1 MNVSSRIIL
10 AGTVAALVTVSSAQG
25 FTERWLGTSDASWGN
40 ADNWNISYTPGA
52 GIVASFDGP
61 GGLVDVIDLE
71 AGGLSIGDVVFDTA
85 SAVAYTIGG
94 GAVGSQTLRLDITG
108 DPDPAGTITVNA
120 GVTQNQLFN
129 ANVVLNSVLKG
140 SGGYTDAFTFDNNA
154 AGTTLKFAGGIT
166 SGGNA
171 GPVTL
176 SVGGTSTT
184 EISGN
189 LTDGVGPVALTKAG
203 AGTLIFSGTSSYSGA
218 TTISTGTLQ
227 VNNSLTAGSPIAVA
241 AGAILSNAGTINGS
255 LSLAGTLSGAG
266 TVNGNVTVA
275 STGVINAGTI
285 TGSVSLTGTL
295 SGGGT
300 VNGPVAVTGGT
311 INLTGG
317 TLAGTVGFATG
328 SWNGAGSVTGVATS
342 SSGTLTI
349 GNGANLTANVGL
361 NVTGGSISA
370 GSATATLTG
379 NLNYTSSTGS
389 TFAGVIAGG
398 GRTVTMN
405 NSAATLTLSGA
416 NTYTG
421 ATIIKAGTLTV
432 TGSLNGTTGTAL
444 TFGGPGTFNHNKSA
458 GGTQGMSLLTVNAG
472 DATVQSTYGSSGN
485 LSLTFSDVAA
495 RSTGAAVNF
504 LTTGGANGTTNKIV
518 LTNFGGSATPTGG
531 LLDRGIFFGGSN
543 YAAYDVGGFLRA
555 LSYGTDTNAP
565 AAIAGAATL
574 GSVDD
579 TKSVS
584 ISGAITAQTTAAVNT
599 LKLGSSNFTMTVGNV
614 LSVNGLLSNG
624 GVFSD
629 GILEPTVA
637 GGEMVIRTD
646 SGTLTLN
653 SVIRNFNAGGSPT
666 AVTKS
671 GTGTLILTGASIHTG
686 VTAIAGGTLQ
696 FGNGNNGFDGSIS
709 NSSNIANNAALV
721 FNLFSP
727 TAPAYS
733 GVVSGTGTL
742 TKQGAGTLTLSN
754 SQTYTGLTTIS
765 AGVLKLGASNVLPAT
780 AAVATANVAG
790 ALLNLNGFNQTIAT
804 ITGGGTTGGGVTL
817 GGGILTVGDATSFI
831 FTGDISGGGGLTK
844 QGSGVMTLAG
854 NNAYTGPTM
863 ITAGTLR
870 QVSPGSLSASSPV
883 TLSAATTFENSGT
896 STIGPLNGPVGS
908 IVSLTGGT
916 LTVNTAVAAQF
927 DGNISGS
934 GAFTKAGVGTLTL
947 NGALTHTGSTS
958 LATGTL
964 QINGSLG
971 TAASTTSIPAGAILG
986 VGASGSVARNVTV
999 SGGTVNLE
1007 GTMAP
1012 GSTLTLTTGTVNAL
1026 GTGATAATVNLPA
1039 QGAAPVLNAPAGQ
1052 ELTITTRLSHNNG
1065 GTGINAGTVPFKV
1078 GGSNVVN
1085 AISNLILQG
1094 DTTTF
1099 TTAINLPS
1107 TTLTVT
1113 AGSTLKA
1120 NSAIAVTLGN
1130 LALTTGVLSFDTL
1143 ASTSFDN
1150 IAATGNSGIGAGIPI
1165 SLRAG
1170 TVNVASGTTLT
1181 VSPNV
1186 TGATSGLTKTGSGTL
1201 ILESSTSTYSTQ
1213 TTIAD
1218 GTVVASKISG
1228 GASSLG
1234 NATTAVTL
1242 GDATHKGILSYNG
1255 NSATYARGFTIMA
1268 GGGEVNNT
1276 TAGQNLGL
1284 ANGAITGTDASLTI
1298 GGNGNTSVATTVN
1311 LGAASGSLTKTGSG
1325 SLNIFSGTQ
1334 TYKTLTTA
1342 VGAGPT
1348 YVNTALGTGATA
1360 VVANANIS
1368 FGNVSQTLASLTIGA
1383 GVTVSFSSGVAPT
1396 VPPLTTAYYLGT
1408 FSSNPGMWSASTGL
1422 ASNWS
1427 TDVFGTGT
1435 GAIPTAGTNVIF
1447 SANGA
1452 ANQGAMTLGANM
1464 SFNSIA
1470 VIGTGG
1476 EINNLNLSNAG
1487 GFALTIGSTANA
1499 GITINPGSG
1508 TVTLSPGIRL
1518 GTAQSWTNNGSNA
1531 LTVPGAV
1538 DNQSFVLTV
1547 GGSGAAN
1554 FSGVI
1559 SGTGGLTK
1567 NGSSTMTLS
1576 GASTYSGP
1584 TTINDGKINTG
1595 VDSTPTAGPLG
1606 LNSAVTLANVSGATL
1621 EVLHNASI
1629 GSLSG
1634 GGASGG
1640 LVRITA
1646 AKTLTVG
1653 GNNTSPAAFAGVI
1666 SDTAASGALTKVGTG
1681 TLILSGA
1688 NTYRGATTITGG
1700 TLQVN
1705 GSLAAAS
1712 PVIIGTSG
1720 TLAGSGTINGN
1731 ATLTGSGSINLAS
1744 GTIAGTLGVTGGN
1757 WNGIG
1762 VVTGLVTSSSGSLTI
1777 GAGANLTANG
1787 NLNVTGGTIAHG
1799 NAASTITGSVSYTS
1813 SASSTFGGA
1822 LAGSGKTLTM
1832 NNAASTLT
1840 LSGPSTYTG
1849 ATTVTAG
1856 TLQLA
1861 SGVSLGNTAITVSS
1875 GATLAASPGVAGV
1888 IAGTTGPGTAGATLN
1903 LTAGSTFSMRNPV
1916 GTFNLRQN
1924 DSFSSAGL
1932 VASVAS
1938 GTAPVL
1944 EFAIDF
1950 GAVSVL
1956 NVTKGVTTSGAV
1968 KGQINFVPV
1977 PGLAVLA
1984 AGNYPFITAANG
1996 LGSGA
2001 FTLGTPTVSVSGITY
2016 NLSLAASS
2024 STLQILT
2031 IVGVGIWT
2039 NGNGDHLWT
2048 TPGNWDGGLPNAVGA
2063 SASFAQAALAATTN
2077 PVQLSGTKTLGQLVL
2092 NVNAG
2097 PGYTIGVPSGT
2108 DTLVLDNGP
2117 APAALTVVGG
2127 THTLNAPVQLA
2138 NDATTVTIS
2147 GGMDALTM
2155 VGSITQVSGTRS
2167 LTKVGAG
2174 LLTFSGANTYIG
2186 GTTING
2192 GTLALAGSGTLGA
2205 TSGPLAMGGGALDL
2219 GTLSRTVGTV
2229 TISTA
2234 AASGDTIKNG
2244 TLTASSYTASNAT
2257 GNALVSAT
2265 LNGSGGLTKTGAG
2278 TLTLSGSANNY
2289 TGGNIVNDGT
2299 LAIGGSATLGA
2310 VTNALTLGGG
2320 ALDLG
2325 ASSQT
2330 HGIVNIT
2337 AAAASGDTI
2346 RNGSLT
2352 GTSYTASNATGDA
2365 IVSANLNGSTTLT
2378 KSGAGTLTLSGTN
2391 GFSGLTTISV
2401 GTVKLGAAGNA
2412 TNTPLGTTG
2421 AGTIGAATGAA
2432 LDLNGFTLG
2441 TAEALTLNGTGVSSG
2456 GALTNSS
2463 ASAATYSGLL
2473 ILGSASS
2480 IIASNGNIIL
2490 SHTGTISGATFGLT
2504 LGGTA
2509 GASSLA
2515 SIIGTTSGTVT
2526 KTGAGTWTVSGANI
2540 YTGTTTVSAGTLKA
2554 GVASV
2559 ANVSGAFGN
2568 NSAVTLANVGGA
2580 TLDITGFN
2588 TQIGSLTG
2596 GGATGGNITLGA
2608 ATLTVGGD
2616 NTSPPAYAGIVSGTG
2631 GLTKIG
2637 SGILTLS
2644 GANTFSGLTTVN
2656 AGTLKAGVA
2665 SVANVSGAFGN
2676 NSAITLA
2683 NVGGATLDITGF
2695 NTQIGSLTGG
2705 GATGGN
2711 ITLGGATLIVG
2722 GNNTSPAAYAG
2733 IMSGIGGLTKIGTG
2747 TLTLSGANLYSGA
2760 TTVNAGIL
2768 KAGVVGAFG
2777 NNSAVTLANV
2787 AGATLDITGFNTQIG
2802 SLTGGGASGGNITL
2816 GAATLTVGSDNT
2828 SPAAY
2833 AGMVSGTGALT
2844 KIGSGAL
2851 TLAGAST
2858 YSGLTTISAG
2868 TLKLEGAGNAT
2879 NTPLGTTSSGTL
2891 VAATGAALDLNG
2903 FTLGTAEALTI
2914 NGTGVSNG
2922 GALTNSS
2929 ASAAT
2934 YSGLATLGSTSSI
2947 VASSGNLILSN
2958 PGTISGAGIGLTLG
2972 GVASASS
2979 LASIIGTTSGT
2990 VTKIGAGTWTL
3001 SGANTYTGDTILND
3015 GTLSLGS
3022 AGALGTTGLIS
3033 FGGGT
3038 LQFSGSNTTDYSPRF
3053 SAAASQAYKLD
3064 TNGQNVILATPL
3076 TSTGGSLTKI
3086 GAGTLTVTAANTH
3099 NSGTNINGGTL
3110 ALSGAGTLGP
3120 VNGAVNMGGGTL
3132 DLGTLSRTV
3141 GTVTITAAAGSGDT
3155 IKNGTLTGTSYAA
3168 TNATGNAIVSANLT
3182 GSVGLTKS
3190 GAGTLTLS
3198 GSGNSYTGTTTV
3210 SAGTLSLASGGVLVN
3225 TAITVNGTGT
3235 FSVSPGG
3242 GVINAGTAGAG
3253 TAGATLTLAA
3263 GGTFSMLDSLGTFN
3277 LRQNDSFASD
3287 GLIASV
3293 ASGVAPTLAFAL
3305 SAGTVSLLNVTKG
3318 VNTSGAVKGQ
3328 ITFGAAPGASSL
3340 TLGSYTF
3347 ITAPSG
3353 LGVPAFTLGTTILT
3367 VGGSIYSLSLE
3378 NSNAT
3383 QQVVT
3388 IAEGGNLWTNGAG
3401 NHLWTNVGN
3410 WTDGVPSAAGVAVSF
3425 AQAFRSATPNPVQ
3438 LNGTKTVGQLVLN
3451 TNTGTGYSIG
3461 AVGNADILR
3470 LDNGANTPKVSVSNG
3485 THIINSP
3492 VEMNGNTTVTLTS
3505 SASVLTMVGNIT
3517 QVGTRSLTKA
3527 GAGTLTLSGT
3537 NSYTGGT
3544 NIDSGTLALSGAGT
3558 PLATAGAVN
3567 MGGGTLDLGTQT
3579 RTVGAVTITAA
3590 AGSGDTIKNGNLTGT
3605 SYAASNTAGNAIVS
3619 ASFNGTSIP
3628 LTKSGAGTL
3637 TLTGTNGYTGATNV
3651 NGGTLAILGP
3661 TLGAGPALA
3670 NTVITVASGATF
3682 AAYPGSGSVT
3692 VGKTAPLIQGARLTL
3707 NAGAAFTMVDN
3718 AIGTFNLR
3726 QGAAFTTGL
3735 TASVASGT
3743 APTLALEIGGSLG
3756 AIDLLNVT
3764 QQVITSNAIQGQ
3776 ILIQPL
3782 TGLTSLVPGNYTFMT
3797 AGGTTP
3803 GLGPTAFT
3811 LGTITL
3817 NVNGNNYNLSLAN
3830 STTTQQILTITNA
3843 FADEP
3848 GKLEMGGGEN
3858 FDPFFSTGG
3867 TVNGNGI
3874 FGGESGSAVVPEPGT
3889 LGLLLAGSLGLLAS
3903 RRRRVA
3909 AV

>member
-71 AGGLSIGDVVFDTA
+71 AGGSSIGDVVFDTA

-129 ANVVLNSVLKG
+129 ANIVLNSVLNG
-140 SGGYTDAFTFDNNA
+140 SGGYTNAFTFRNNA
-154 AGTTLKFAGGIT
+154 AGTTLKYAGGIT

-176 SVGGTSTT
+176 TVGGTSTT

-189 LTDGVGPVALTKAG
+189 LTDGVGPVALTKVD

-218 TTISTGTLQ
+218 TTVSAGTLQ
-227 VNNSLTAGSPIAVA
+227 VNNSLTAGSPISVA
-241 AGAILSNAGTINGS
+241 AGATLSNAGTITGS

-266 TVNGNVTVA
+266 TVIGNVTVA

-311 INLTGG
+311 INLIGG

-328 SWNGAGSVTGVATS
+328 SWNGAGSVTGVASS

-349 GNGANLTANVGL
+349 GNGANLTANAGL

-421 ATIIKAGTLTV
+421 ATIINAGTLTV
-432 TGSLNGTTGTAL
+432 TGSLSGTTGTPL
-444 TFGGPGTFNHNKSA
+444 TFGGTGTFNHNKSA
-458 GGTQGMSLLTVNAG
+458 GGTQGMGLLTVNAG

-495 RSTGAAVNF
+495 RSAGAAVNF

-518 LTNFGGSATPTGG
+518 LTNLGGSTTPTGG

-543 YAAYDVGGFLRA
+543 YAAYDAAGFLRA

-599 LKLGSSNFTMTVGNV
+599 LKLGSSNFTMTAGNV

-733 GVVSGTGTL
+733 GVISGTGTV

-765 AGVLKLGASNVLPAT
+765 AGVLKLGAANVLPAT

-817 GGGILTVGDATSFI
+817 GGGILTVGDVTSFT

-854 NNAYTGPTM
+854 NNAYTGPTL

-958 LATGTL
+958 LGAGTL

-971 TAASTTSIPAGAILG
+971 TAASTTSIPAGATLG

-1007 GTMAP
+1007 GTMVT
-1012 GSTLTLTTGTVNAL
+1012 GSTLTLTTGTVNAI
-1026 GTGATAATVNLPA
+1026 GTVATAATVNLPA

-1065 GTGINAGTVPFKV
+1065 GTGINVGTVPFKV

-1170 TVNVASGTTLT
+1170 TVNVAPGTTLT

-1234 NATTAVTL
+1234 NATSAVVL
-1242 GDATHKGILSYNG
+1242 GDATRKGILSYNG

-1325 SLNIFSGTQ
+1325 SLHIFSGTQ

-1348 YVNTALGTGATA
+1348 YVNTALGTGTTA

-1408 FSSNPGMWSASTGL
+1408 LSSNPGMWSASTGL

-1464 SFNSIA
+1464 ALNSIV

-1476 EINNLNLSNAG
+1476 ETNNLSLSNAG

-1576 GASTYSGP
+1576 GASTYSGS

-1681 TLILSGA
+1681 TMILAGA

-1712 PVIIGTSG
+1712 QVAVGTSG

-1731 ATLTGSGSINLAS
+1731 ATLTGSGSINLAG

-1757 WNGIG
+1757 WNGTG
-1762 VVTGLVTSSSGSLTI
+1762 AVTGLVTSSSGTLTI

-1799 NAASTITGSVSYTS
+1799 NAASTITGSVNYTS

-1861 SGVSLGNTAITVSS
+1861 SGASLGNTTITVSS
-1875 GATLAASPGVAGV
+1875 GATLAASPGVGGV
-1888 IAGTTGPGTAGATLN
+1888 SAGTTGPGTAGATLN
-1903 LTAGSTFSMRNPV
+1903 LTAGSTFSMPNPV

-1924 DSFSSAGL
+1924 DSFASAGL

-1996 LGSGA
+1996 LGSGV

-2024 STLQILT
+2024 STQQILT

-2077 PVQLSGTKTLGQLVL
+2077 PVQLSGTKPLGQLVL

-2147 GGMDALTM
+2147 GGTDALNM
-2155 VGSITQVSGTRS
+2155 VGTITQASGTRS
-2167 LTKVGAG
+2167 VTKAGVG
-2174 LLTFSGANTYIG
+2174 LLTFSGANTYNG
-2186 GTTING
+2186 GTSING

-2205 TSGPLAMGGGALDL
+2205 TSGSLAMGGGALDL
-2219 GTLSRTVGTV
+2219 GTLSRTVGAV
-2229 TISTA
+2229 TISTP
-2234 AASGDTIKNG
+2234 AASGDTIRNG
-2244 TLTASSYTASNAT
+2244 TLTASSYAASNAT
-2257 GNALVSAT
+2257 GNAIVSAT

-2278 TLTLSGSANNY
+2278 TLTLSGSAKNY

-2330 HGIVNIT
+2330 QGIVSIT

-2421 AGTIGAATGAA
+2421 AGTIVAATGAA

-2441 TAEALTLNGTGVSSG
+2441 TAEALTLNGTGVSNG

-2473 ILGSASS
+2473 TLGSASS
-2480 IIASNGNIIL
+2480 IIASNGNMIL

-2526 KTGAGTWTVSGANI
+2526 KTGAGTWTVSGANS

-2568 NSAVTLANVGGA
+2568 NSAVTLADVAGA

-2596 GGATGGNITLGA
+2596 GGAAGGNITLGA

-2616 NTSPPAYAGIVSGTG
+2616 NTSPTAYAGIMSGTG
-2631 GLTKIG
+2631 ALTKIG

-2644 GANTFSGLTTVN
+2644 GANTFSGLTAVN

-2676 NSAITLA
+2676 NSAVTLA
-2683 NVGGATLDITGF
+2683 NVSGATLDITGF

-2711 ITLGGATLIVG
+2711 ITLGGATLTVG
-2722 GNNTSPAAYAG
+2722 GNNTSPVAYAG
-2733 IMSGIGGLTKIGTG
+2733 IMSGTGGLTKIGTG

-2760 TTVNAGIL
+2760 TTVNAGTL
-2768 KAGVVGAFG
+2768 KAGVAGAFG

-2787 AGATLDITGFNTQIG
+2787 SGATLDITGFNTQIG
-2802 SLTGGGASGGNITL
+2802 SLTGGGGNGGNITL

-2833 AGMVSGTGALT
+2833 AGIVSGTGALT

-2858 YSGLTTISAG
+2858 YSGLTTISEG
-2868 TLKLEGAGNAT
+2868 TLKLGGTGDAT
-2879 NTPLGTTSSGTL
+2879 NTPLGTTAAGTL

-2903 FTLGTAEALTI
+2903 FTLGTAEALTL
-2914 NGTGVSNG
+2914 NGTGVSSG
-2922 GALTNSS
+2922 GALANSS

-2934 YSGLATLGSTSSI
+2934 YSGLVTLGSTSSI

-2958 PGTISGAGIGLTLG
+2958 PGTISGATFGLTLG
-2972 GVASASS
+2972 GAATGSS

-2990 VTKIGAGTWTL
+2990 VTKIGTGTWTL

-3022 AGALGTTGLIS
+3022 AGALGTTGTIS
-3033 FGGGT
+3033 FVGGT

-3053 SAAASQAYKLD
+3053 SAAANQTYKLD

-3099 NSGTNINGGTL
+3099 NSGTNING
-3110 ALSGAGTLGP
+3110 
-3120 VNGAVNMGGGTL
+3120 
-3132 DLGTLSRTV
+3132 
-3141 GTVTITAAAGSGDT
+3141 
-3155 IKNGTLTGTSYAA
+3155 
-3168 TNATGNAIVSANLT
+3168 
-3182 GSVGLTKS
+3182 
-3190 GAGTLTLS
+3190 
-3198 GSGNSYTGTTTV
+3198 
-3210 SAGTLSLASGGVLVN
+3210 
-3225 TAITVNGTGT
+3225 
-3235 FSVSPGG
+3235 
-3242 GVINAGTAGAG
+3242 
-3253 TAGATLTLAA
+3253 
-3263 GGTFSMLDSLGTFN
+3263 
-3277 LRQNDSFASD
+3277 
-3287 GLIASV
+3287 
-3293 ASGVAPTLAFAL
+3293 
-3305 SAGTVSLLNVTKG
+3305 
-3318 VNTSGAVKGQ
+3318 
-3328 ITFGAAPGASSL
+3328 
-3340 TLGSYTF
+3340 
-3347 ITAPSG
+3347 APS
-3353 LGVPAFTLGTTILT
+3353 
-3367 VGGSIYSLSLE
+3367 
-3378 NSNAT
+3378 
-3383 QQVVT
+3383 
-3388 IAEGGNLWTNGAG
+3388 
-3401 NHLWTNVGN
+3401 
-3410 WTDGVPSAAGVAVSF
+3410 
-3425 AQAFRSATPNPVQ
+3425 RCPV
-3438 LNGTKTVGQLVLN
+3438 
-3451 TNTGTGYSIG
+3451 
-3461 AVGNADILR
+3461 R
-3470 LDNGANTPKVSVSNG
+3470 
-3485 THIINSP
+3485 
-3492 VEMNGNTTVTLTS
+3492 
-3505 SASVLTMVGNIT
+3505 
-3517 QVGTRSLTKA
+3517 
-3527 GAGTLTLSGT
+3527 
-3537 NSYTGGT
+3537 
-3544 NIDSGTLALSGAGT
+3544 
-3558 PLATAGAVN
+3558 
-3567 MGGGTLDLGTQT
+3567 
-3579 RTVGAVTITAA
+3579 
-3590 AGSGDTIKNGNLTGT
+3590 
-3605 SYAASNTAGNAIVS
+3605 
-3619 ASFNGTSIP
+3619 
-3628 LTKSGAGTL
+3628 
-3637 TLTGTNGYTGATNV
+3637 
-3651 NGGTLAILGP
+3651 
-3661 TLGAGPALA
+3661 
-3670 NTVITVASGATF
+3670 
-3682 AAYPGSGSVT
+3682 
-3692 VGKTAPLIQGARLTL
+3692 ARW
-3707 NAGAAFTMVDN
+3707 G
-3718 AIGTFNLR
+3718 R
-3726 QGAAFTTGL
+3726 
-3735 TASVASGT
+3735 
-3743 APTLALEIGGSLG
+3743 
-3756 AIDLLNVT
+3756 
-3764 QQVITSNAIQGQ
+3764 
-3776 ILIQPL
+3776 
-3782 TGLTSLVPGNYTFMT
+3782 
-3797 AGGTTP
+3797 
-3803 GLGPTAFT
+3803 
-3811 LGTITL
+3811 
-3817 NVNGNNYNLSLAN
+3817 
-3830 STTTQQILTITNA
+3830 
-3843 FADEP
+3843 
-3848 GKLEMGGGEN
+3848 
-3858 FDPFFSTGG
+3858 
-3867 TVNGNGI
+3867 
-3874 FGGESGSAVVPEPGT
+3874 
-3889 LGLLLAGSLGLLAS
+3889 
-3903 RRRRVA
+3903 
-3909 AV
+3909 